1 MSKRLL
7 IVTQYIY
14 PETFKSSELAFEL
27 ANRGYKVDVLCGIP
41 NYPDGHYFNG
51 YGIFSKRIENKNGVT
66 FYRCFQTPRKLLPGF
81 IGMSVNYVTFAICA
95 TFWVFFYFAWKKRY
109 DAIITHEP
117 SPITQLIPAI
127 FLGKIRKVKVYSW
140 IMDIWPDSVVSSI
153 GETKWTRILKK
164 LLNAV
169 TNWTY
174 SGSDK
179 LLITS
184 KGMADLINRDA
195 DYSHKI
201 IYYPNWSDDLKK
213 MPIEKIPELPDGY
226 RIMMAGNIADG
237 LGIDSLVALL
247 YEMKDTPE
255 TKFIFVG
262 GGNLQKQM
270 ENECKRKG
278 LNNVYFMGK
287 QPYSKMPA
295 FYNKADAMLL
305 TLKPTTLPHLGVTVP
320 ARLQGYMAGGKPVLA
335 MIGKGASELIN
346 EADCGY
352 AVPAG
357 EYKTLA
363 SYIKNTVLKNR
374 EAFAKKGENG
384 RMYYEQHFMKEEC
397 ISNLEKIMFE

>member
-95 TFWVFFYFAWKKRY
+95 TFWVFFYFVWKKQY

-184 KGMADLINRDA
+184 KGMAELINRDA

-255 TKFIFVG
+255 AKFIFVG

-270 ENECKRKG
+270 EDECKRKE

-295 FYNKADAMLL
+295 FYTKADAMLL

-335 MIGKGASELIN
+335 MIGKGASDLIN

-363 SYIKNTVLKNR
+363 AYIKNTVLKNR

>member
-1 MSKRLL
+1 MSKRIL

-95 TFWVFFYFAWKKRY
+95 TLWVFFYFAWKKRY

-153 GETKWTRILKK
+153 GETKWSRILKK

-179 LLITS
+179 L
-184 KGMADLINRDA
+184 GCR
-195 DYSHKI
+195 
-201 IYYPNWSDDLKK
+201 
-213 MPIEKIPELPDGY
+213 
-226 RIMMAGNIADG
+226 
-237 LGIDSLVALL
+237 LL
-247 YEMKDTPE
+247 
-255 TKFIFVG
+255 
-262 GGNLQKQM
+262 
-270 ENECKRKG
+270 
-278 LNNVYFMGK
+278 
-287 QPYSKMPA
+287 S
-295 FYNKADAMLL
+295 
-305 TLKPTTLPHLGVTVP
+305 
-320 ARLQGYMAGGKPVLA
+320 
-335 MIGKGASELIN
+335 
-346 EADCGY
+346 
-352 AVPAG
+352 
-357 EYKTLA
+357 
-363 SYIKNTVLKNR
+363 
-374 EAFAKKGENG
+374 
-384 RMYYEQHFMKEEC
+384 
-397 ISNLEKIMFE
+397 